1 MHLRHVVLIMSNAK
15 RIRGSSLAGGRQAGF
30 SLIEVLISMMI
41 VAIGLLGLAGL
52 QARAM
57 NAEFES
63 YQRSQAVMLANDMVE
78 RIRMSRTSYGTFKNV
93 STAATGAGYLGSA
106 GADSYTVNCA
116 SPDAADVAL
125 CEWDSLLKGSAET
138 TGGSK
143 IGAMIGA
150 RGCITYDVASE
161 LAGIADSGVFTIS
174 VVWQG
179 TQDTVAS
186 TGNLCAT
193 GLYGNEARRRVISQS
208 IRLARLS

>member
-1 MHLRHVVLIMSNAK
+1 MCHRMLIMRAIT
-15 RIRGSSLAGGRQAGF
+15 RISEPRPVCREQSGF

-93 STAATGAGYLGSA
+93 STAATGVGYLGTA

-116 SPDAADVAL
+116 STDAADVAL
-125 CEWDSLLKGSAET
+125 CEWDSLLKGTAET

-150 RGCITYDVASE
+150 RGCITYDVGTE

-186 TGNLCAT
+186 TSNLCAT
-193 GLYGNEARRRVISQS
+193 GLYGNEARRRVISQA